1 MTENI
6 FENGGEF
13 CQRGDELRRPV
24 EWHLFTGA
32 TNSKYR
38 VVYVNH
44 GGTLETCGLDGCFA
58 ASSTPCDKD
67 LIPIPSPPQIVPWE
81 SPDDV
86 PDGIWLR
93 VKDTGIFRRMNG
105 LSVNG
110 LDVGNGNWR
119 SWSVL
124 LADYEYHTD
133 RRATSGWQ
141 PCGKVVQS

>member
-81 SPDDV
+81 SRKDV
-86 PDGIWLR
+86 PAGIWVRHKQSGNVYLP
-93 VKDTGIFRRMNG
+93 TGFTESGIRAGAMF
-105 LSVNG
+105 V
-110 LDVGNGNWR
+110 
-119 SWSVL
+119 SWQSL
-124 LADYEYHTD
+124 FEEYDLHTAHDADD
-133 RRATSGWQ
+133 GWQ